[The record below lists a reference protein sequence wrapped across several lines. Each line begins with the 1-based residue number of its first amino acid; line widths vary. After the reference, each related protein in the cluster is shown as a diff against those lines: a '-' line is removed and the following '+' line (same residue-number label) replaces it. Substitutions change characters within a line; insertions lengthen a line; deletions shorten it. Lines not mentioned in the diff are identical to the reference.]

1 MSKDAPVKN
10 KKQTKKSTAAK
21 STAKKAPAKAAAH
34 VKVPNMCDKILP
46 FIFVII
52 GSFFALCFIFPSA
65 CGAIGRAVRDAFFG
79 TFGAGAFPVPVLMII
94 LGIFYLKLLNKD
106 SDRPRSKIYIRSLL
120 GAGSVVS
127 LSALLSII
135 FFGSELELTA
145 SEMFEKGK
153 MLRGGGF
160 TGGVIAEFLCKYI
173 GIFSLFLLFL
183 ITFLCVILT
192 FGLTPYK
199 LYDLVKAR
207 KDSKS
212 DDDDDDLP
220 FYEED
225 IREEDGEEDD
235 DDNVIPEI
243 TVREQKKAKKELS
256 TQKTKRKNPLDHSLD
271 IENDEIPDDPID
283 NSERIDM
290 VDNNGKKISTKHT
303 SEEKEDKQEKK
314 VFDFEKFEETKS
326 KRKSPPVIKEEKNPD
341 LDFDLDEIFEDNS
354 KASPAVE
361 EDVKTE
367 SDEALK
373 VEKSTVGTAT
383 DEMPDPGKPVYRLP
397 PMSLLKYDNDRPS
410 VDVTADLEK
419 NSKKL
424 ISTLAS
430 FNVNAS
436 VAHIS
441 RGPTITR
448 YELKLAPGVRVTAIS
463 KLVDDIAMAFA
474 STGVRIEAPI
484 PGKDAVGVEVP
495 NKDIR
500 IVRIRELLDTDRFRK
515 AESKLT
521 CALGVDVVGEPVYLD
536 IAKMPHMLVAGAT
549 GMGKS
554 VCINSLLVSLLCKA
568 SPDDVRIMLIDP
580 KKVEFVP
587 YSEIPHLL
595 VPVVTDPK
603 KAAGA
608 LHWAVEEMERRYTLI
623 EEVGCR
629 NIFGYNEVT
638 ASDPEKEHLPQI
650 VIVIDELADL
660 MMTAKN
666 DVESSICRIAQ
677 KARAA
682 GMYLIIGTQRPSVDI
697 VTGTIKAN
705 IPSRIACKT
714 SSQVDSRTIIDI
726 AGAEK
731 LIGRGDM
738 LYAPVGIAKPI
749 RLQGAFVSDSEVEAV
764 TSFIK
769 KTYGKVS
776 FDEGIKEKIDR
787 EASQINAGKQS
798 AFDAFDMDKGA
809 EEDEMLQPAIEFA
822 FESGKVSTSLFQRKL
837 SVGYGRAAKI
847 IDRMEELGICSAPS
861 GNKPRELLMTKEE
874 YLAMM
879 KGDDE

>member
-1 MSKDAPVKN
+1 MAKTTPAKN
-10 KKQTKKSTAAK
+10 KKQVEKSKTARK
-21 STAKKAPAKAAAH
+21 STAKNTQTKI
-34 VKVPNMCDKILP
+34 VSVPNMCDKILP
-46 FIFVII
+46 FVFVII
-52 GSFFALCFIFPSA
+52 GSFFALCFVFPSA
-65 CGAIGRAVRDAFFG
+65 CGAIGRSVRDAVFG
-79 TFGAGAFPVPVLMII
+79 VFGIGSLPIPVFLII
-94 LGIFYLKLLNKD
+94 LGIFYLKLID
-106 SDRPRSKIYIRSLL
+106 PASDKPRMKIYLRCAL
-120 GAGSVVS
+120 GFVTVISF
-127 LSALLSII
+127 SALLSII
-135 FFGSELELTA
+135 FFGSELQLTVA
-145 SEMFEKGK
+145 EMFEKGK
-153 MLRGGGF
+153 SFYGGGF
-160 TGGVIAEFLCKYI
+160 IGGVLAEFLCKYI
-173 GIFSLFLLFL
+173 GIFALFLMF
-183 ITFLCVILT
+183 ITVFVCAILT

-199 LYDLVKAR
+199 LYDIAKAKR
-207 KDSKS
+207 ESKS
-212 DDDDDDLP
+212 
-220 FYEED
+220 
-225 IREEDGEEDD
+225 GEDD
-235 DDNVIPEI
+235 DIDPFDADGVADEDIEDIPVITPVKHKKE
-243 TVREQKKAKKELS
+243 VPSASEKKA
-256 TQKTKRKNPLDHSLD
+256 KRKNPLDHSLEED
-271 IENDEIPDDPID
+271 DDRDIPDIPID

-290 VDNNGKKISTKHT
+290 VDNDGKKIRINNKPI
-303 SEEKEDKQEKK
+303 EKEDKNSKKAFNYDEYNEKK
-314 VFDFEKFEETKS
+314 KEKKS
-326 KRKSPPVIKEEKNPD
+326 AVVIKEEKTPDPD
-341 LDFDLDEIFEDNS
+341 LDFDLDKIFEDNS
-354 KASPAVE
+354 KAVPITE
-361 EDVKTE
+361 EDISVQKEKTIE
-367 SDEALK
+367 I
-373 VEKSTVGTAT
+373 EKSTVGTSP
-383 DEMPDPGKPVYRLP
+383 DQMPDPGKPVYRLP
-397 PMSLLKYDNDRPS
+397 PMSLLKYDDNQQS
-410 VDVTADLEK
+410 IDVSADLEK

-436 VAHIS
+436 VVHIS

-463 KLVDDIAMAFA
+463 KLVDDIAMTFA

-515 AESKLT
+515 SESKLT

-798 AFDAFDMDKGA
+798 AFDVFDSDKGG

-874 YLAMM
+874 YYEMIN
-879 KGDDE
+879 GGNE